1 MDDSVIR
8 AAQAKTPYS
17 KLAAVPFKSLHLLA
31 SHRIVNAVT
40 AVRLGVMVRHGY
52 NTLRAQHTATLVT
65 NGIERL
71 RGGNLVAVKTVYV
84 QLCGTVGDGLHYMRI
99 PYLVKQR
106 LAHRSPV

>member
-1 MDDSVIR
+1 MDDSVVG
-8 AAQAKTPYS
+8 AAQSKAPYS
-17 KLAAVPFKSLHLLA
+17 KLAAVTLKCLHLLA
-31 SHRIVNAVT
+31 AHRIVNAVT
-40 AVRLGVMVRHGY
+40 AVRLRIMVRHG
-52 NTLRAQHTATLVT
+52 NHTLGAQHAATLVT

-71 RGGNLVAVKTVYV
+71 RGGNLVTVKTVYV